1 MVNITVTEWNTL
13 RRYCRI
19 FDRRLMLSF
28 GHAGIVVWTTNIGK
42 TRYFEMYGRRRI
54 IAFVLWSIKSL
65 LPDHIYHIY
74 IRISDRFQDRQRA
87 IGVYQS
93 VLNPPTSICDVTYWL
108 NHLAQEKRKIEGY
121 QGENLAAIN
130 TAGE

>member
-1 MVNITVTEWNTL
+1 MCV
-13 RRYCRI
+13 
-19 FDRRLMLSF
+19 
-28 GHAGIVVWTTNIGK
+28 
-42 TRYFEMYGRRRI
+42 
-54 IAFVLWSIKSL
+54 FV
-65 LPDHIYHIY
+65 YHIY

-121 QGENLAAIN
+121 RGGNLAAIN
-130 TAGE
+130 TAGENVKYSTVLYIYCTLMDHE